1 MQYYLSKYDR
11 TFWIL
16 TWKVQVRRYDLPC
29 KHSHR
34 AICHV

>member
-16 TWKVQVRRYDLPC
+16 TWNVQVKR
-29 KHSHR
+29 
-34 AICHV
+34 